1 MRIIIRS
8 GIISILSFTS
18 SDGIREKMQ
27 LLLLLF
33 PTLFNYFG
41 VIFFVLNNLSVI
53 FYIVDDEPYYIGLA
67 L

>member
-27 LLLLLF
+27 LLLLLLLF
-33 PTLFNYFG
+33 PTLFNYFS
-41 VIFFVLNNLSVI
+41 VIFFVLNNLNVI
-53 FYIVDDEPYYIGLA
+53 FT
-67 L
+67 